1 VTPYYS
7 DDFATI
13 YHGDC
18 REVDA
23 WLDADVLVTD
33 PPYGIDYRS
42 GHFGTLPR
50 SIAGDGDT
58 DTRDQALVLWG
69 QRPALVFGTWRRP
82 RPAATRQVLVWDTG
96 GALGMGAL
104 DLPWKPSHQEV
115 YVLGSGFDGKRSSD
129 VLRVPPVQAMAQN
142 GRVHPHEKPVA
153 LMSLLLAKCP
163 PGVIAD
169 PFMGSGPTLL
179 AAKAHGRKAIACEL
193 DERYCEIAAKRLA
206 QEVLDFGGVA

>member
-1 VTPYYS
+1 MTPYYE

-18 REVDA
+18 RDLTG
-23 WLDADVLVTD
+23 WLSGDVLVTD

-50 SIAGDGDT
+50 SIAGDADT
-58 DTRDQALVLWG
+58 GVRDEALGLWG
-69 QRPALVFGTWRRP
+69 LRPALVFGTWRRE

-104 DLPWKPSHQEV
+104 DLPWKPSHQEI
-115 YVLGSGFDGKRSSD
+115 YVLGSGFKGKRSSD

-142 GRVHPHEKPVA
+142 GRMHPHEKPVA
-153 LMSLLLAKCP
+153 LLSLLLAKCP
-163 PGVIAD
+163 PGIVSD
-169 PFMGSGPTLL
+169 PFMGSGSSLV
-179 AAKAHGRKAIACEL
+179 AAKAHGREAVGVEL
-193 DERYCEIAAKRLA
+193 DERYCEIAAKRLS